1 VPASWKALYDSQVV
15 GVWALLVLPALF
27 FVHLVTRG
35 FAAGPGVEPYA
46 ARFVRIWTIVFAAL
60 SIADPIATGLLGV
73 PLVPFVLLGDYRV
86 FALVLVVMQPG
97 RSRAIA
103 LAEAAGW
110 TLVVPAI
117 AFGTTRAVGALA
129 GPLPPVTLWIVYQ
142 TSFALLTLALMG
154 RVVPARVGIE
164 REPVRRY
171 LRTVLAFVCV
181 YYVLW
186 TTADVLVLRGHEWGW
201 GLRVVPNLLYYGA
214 FVPFAYA
221 RFFAARNAASS
232 TSVQTAR

>member
-1 VPASWKALYDSQVV
+1 VPASWNALYDSQAV
-15 GVWALLVLPALF
+15 GVWALVALPVLFLVALG
-27 FVHLVTRG
+27 VRG

-46 ARFVRIWTIVFAAL
+46 ARFVRVWAIVFAVLAAL
-60 SIADPIATGLLGV
+60 DPIATGVLHW

-97 RSRAIA
+97 RSRVIA
-103 LAEAAGW
+103 LLEAAGW
-110 TLVVPAI
+110 TLVVPAV
-117 AFGTTRAVGALA
+117 AYATTRSLEVLVR
-129 GPLPPVTLWIVYQ
+129 L
-142 TSFALLTLALMG
+142 
-154 RVVPARVGIE
+154 VPARVGIE
-164 REPVRRY
+164 RGRVRRY
-171 LRTVLAFVCV
+171 LRAVLGFVAG

-186 TTADVLVLRGHEWGW
+186 TTADVLVLRGFEWGW

-214 FVPFAYA
+214 FVPFAYW